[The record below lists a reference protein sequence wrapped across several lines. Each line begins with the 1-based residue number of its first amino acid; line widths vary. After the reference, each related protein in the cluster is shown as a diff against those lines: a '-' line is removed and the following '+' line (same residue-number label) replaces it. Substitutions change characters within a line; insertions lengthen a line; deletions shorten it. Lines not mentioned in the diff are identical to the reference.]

1 MSRLKEDLFR
11 KLVRE
16 LIKQELDEANS
27 TASVGGEYSTP
38 HAFKGSNKKGKKKG
52 KAGYEGGHTEPTDG
66 TGHFIADDPK
76 LRKESVREARTINVE
91 PNWEGMWRFFKQMA
105 KTNPRDWKRME
116 RTLGSDWKK
125 IDKMAQQKG
134 WKFESVNEQKKRA
147 SQNLVKEFGKSFQKF
162 TRAVHMLGKSMTN
175 INGDK
180 TDEKIIQKAF
190 KKHIIPFGELIDS
203 WNETQQKNPH
213 LNEGRYHAWRNDD
226 SMTPKQKIGMAM
238 RETRDNLTELERVVR
253 YNVKLKNEL
262 NVDSRDYWK
271 NTHKA
276 LSKISERLVRLANK
290 VGQLH

>member
-1 MSRLKEDLFR
+1 MSRLNIETFR

-16 LIKQELDEANS
+16 LIKQEIEEAS
-27 TASVGGEYSTP
+27 TTSSAGGQYNTP
-38 HAFKGSNKKGKKKG
+38 HAFKGTNKKGTKKG
-52 KAGYEGGHTEPTDG
+52 KAGYEGGHEDPTIGTDNFEPK
-66 TGHFIADDPK
+66 DPK

-125 IDKMAQQKG
+125 IDAMAKKHK
-134 WKFESVNEQKKRA
+134 WTESVNEQQKKKA
-147 SQNLVKEFGKSFQKF
+147 SDIQKKYDKAHLKF
-162 TRAVHMLGKSMTN
+162 AREVRDIIYM
-175 INGDK
+175 INRYQGDR
-180 TDEKIIQKAF
+180 TDGKIIDKAYS
-190 KKHIIPFGELIDS
+190 KHLIPFNQVIQS
-203 WNETQQKNPH
+203 WTDGQYRNPN
-213 LNEGRYHAWRNDD
+213 LTEGRYHAWRNDD

-262 NVDSRDYWK
+262 KVDSRDYWK
-271 NTHKA
+271 TTHKA